1 MDITPQTPIST
12 IVTEVPAAIAVP
24 QKYGVAF
31 CCTGATPLSAACA
44 HHEIDAARLI
54 ADIEA
59 ARAPRASR
67 AEPWQTLREVIAHI
81 QQRYHQP
88 LRDELPRL
96 SLMLAKVVLRH
107 GERMPDVLVPLQATF
122 ERFHDELLE
131 HMSKEDQGVFPA
143 IVALEAGAR
152 GSPSG
157 ARWLK
162 DPLDM
167 LVADH
172 TGAET
177 ALQRMRELTNS
188 YTPPADACPTFRG
201 AYYGLAE
208 LERDM
213 QIHIHLENDILFPQA
228 LARAGAR

>member
-1 MDITPQTPIST
+1 MDITPQTPIAT
-12 IVTEVPAAIAVP
+12 IVTEVPAAIAVL

-31 CCTGATPLSAACA
+31 CCTGSTPLSAACA
-44 HHEIDAARLI
+44 HHEIDAGRLI
-54 ADIEA
+54 ADIES
-59 ARAPRASR
+59 ARAPRASG
-67 AEPWQTLREVIAHI
+67 AVPDQTLTGIIAHI
-81 QQRYHQP
+81 QQRYHEP

-96 SLMLAKVVLRH
+96 SLMLAKVVQRH
-107 GERMPDVLVPLQATF
+107 GERLRDVLMPLQETF
-122 ERFHDELLE
+122 EQFHDELLE
-131 HMSKEDQGVFPA
+131 HMLKEDHGIFPA
-143 IVALEAGAR
+143 IVALEAGAQ
-152 GSPSG
+152 GSTVG

-177 ALQRMRELTNS
+177 ALARMRALTDS

-201 AYYGLAE
+201 LYYGLAE

-213 QIHIHLENDILFPQA
+213 QTHIHLENDILFPGA
-228 LARAGAR
+228 LGRART

>member
-12 IVTEVPAAIAVP
+12 IVTEVPAAIAVL

-44 HHEIDAARLI
+44 HHDIDAARVI
-54 ADIEA
+54 ADIET
-59 ARAPRASR
+59 ARAPRVTQAT
-67 AEPWQTLREVIAHI
+67 PDQTMRDVIAHI

-96 SLMLAKVVLRH
+96 SLMLAKVVQRH
-107 GERMPDVLVPLQATF
+107 GERMPDVLLPLQSTF
-122 ERFHDELLE
+122 EQFHDELLE
-131 HMSKEDQGVFPA
+131 HMAKEDQGIFPA
-143 IVALEAGAR
+143 ISALESGAS
-152 GSPSG
+152 GSPAVSQ
-157 ARWLK
+157 WLK
-162 DPLDM
+162 DPLEM

-172 TGAET
+172 AGAET
-177 ALQRMRELTNS
+177 ALARMRQLTDS

-201 AYYGLAE
+201 LYYGLAE

-213 QIHIHLENDILFPQA
+213 QIHIHLENEILFPRA
-228 LARAGAR
+228 LARARV

>member
-12 IVTEVPAAIAVP
+12 IVTEVPAAIAVL

-44 HHEIDAARLI
+44 HHEVDADRLI
-54 ADIEA
+54 ADIES
-59 ARAPRASR
+59 ARAPRAGHAVTDQTM
-67 AEPWQTLREVIAHI
+67 AEIIAHI
-81 QQRYHQP
+81 QQRYHEP

-96 SLMLAKVVLRH
+96 SLMLAKVVQRH
-107 GERMPDVLVPLQATF
+107 GERLHDVLPPLQEIF

-131 HMSKEDQGVFPA
+131 HMSKEDQGIFPA
-143 IVALEAGAR
+143 IVALEAGAQ
-152 GSPSG
+152 GSPVG

-162 DPLDM
+162 NPLDM

-201 AYYGLAE
+201 VYYGLAE

-213 QIHIHLENDILFPQA
+213 QIHIHLENDILFPRA
-228 LARAGAR
+228 LAGARA

>member
-12 IVTEVPAAIAVP
+12 IVTEVPAAIAVL

-31 CCTGATPLSAACA
+31 CCTGSTPLSAACA

-54 ADIEA
+54 ADIET

-67 AEPWQTLREVIAHI
+67 ETPDQTMRDVIAHI

-107 GERMPDVLVPLQATF
+107 GERMPDVLVPLQSTF

-131 HMSKEDQGVFPA
+131 HMEKEDQGIFPA
-143 IVALEAGAR
+143 IAGLEAGAS
-152 GSPSG
+152 GSQAVSQ
-157 ARWLK
+157 WLR
-162 DPLDM
+162 DPLNM

-172 TGAET
+172 RGAEA
-177 ALQRMRELTNS
+177 ALARMRELTDS

-201 AYYGLAE
+201 VYYGLAE

-213 QIHIHLENDILFPQA
+213 QIHIHLENDILFPRA
-228 LARAGAR
+228 LARARA

>member
-12 IVTEVPAAIAVP
+12 IVNEVPAAIAVL

-31 CCTGATPLSAACA
+31 CCTGSTSLSAACE

-54 ADIEA
+54 ADIET
-59 ARAPRASR
+59 ARAPRAKG
-67 AEPWQTLREVIAHI
+67 AVPDQTMREVIAHI

-107 GERMPDVLVPLQATF
+107 GERMPDVLLPLQATF

-131 HMSKEDQGVFPA
+131 HMAKEDQGIFPA
-143 IVALEAGAR
+143 IADLEAGAA
-152 GSPSG
+152 GSQAVSQ
-157 ARWLK
+157 WLR

-172 TGAET
+172 RDAEA
-177 ALQRMRELTNS
+177 ALARMRELTDS

-201 AYYGLAE
+201 VYYGLAE

-213 QIHIHLENDILFPQA
+213 QIHIHLENDILFPRA
-228 LARAGAR
+228 LARARA